1 MIPELKT
8 VPRCNYA
15 GKLHSQCTDLL
26 RGKGGS
32 GNIIGLSIQTIFTV
46 EDTFIGHQNL
56 QQRNASAIRRK
67 AVTDPGLRAVPH
79 VLPVALTFHPTGST
93 GHIIFGC
100 IGQDLQLLHDGQFPV
115 LYKIFHIITAFYRK
129 FPESERLFLCI
140 FKLAHMFDFASGYF
154 SEKRL
159 AKSCISQ
166 LNNIGIF
173 CNTRRPAAE

>member
-1 MIPELKT
+1 MRSMRSSRRICPT
-8 VPRCNYA
+8 
-15 GKLHSQCTDLL
+15 CTDLL

-140 FKLAHMFDFASGYF
+140 FKLAHMFDFCKWLFFPKKGLQNRAFRS
-154 SEKRL
+154 
-159 AKSCISQ
+159 
-166 LNNIGIF
+166 
-173 CNTRRPAAE
+173 